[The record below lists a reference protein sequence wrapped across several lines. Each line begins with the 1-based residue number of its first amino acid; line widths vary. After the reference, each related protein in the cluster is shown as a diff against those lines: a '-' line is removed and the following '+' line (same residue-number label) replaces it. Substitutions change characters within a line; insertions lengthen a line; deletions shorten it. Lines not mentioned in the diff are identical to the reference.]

1 MINDEGSEEFLFSL
15 IGDKLYISACVVA
28 VPFVV
33 HTSFS
38 FSLLLV
44 DAVANYHN
52 GNDD

>member
-1 MINDEGSEEFLFSL
+1 MINDEGSEVFLFGF
-15 IGDKLYISACVVA
+15 IGDKLDISASVVA